1 MQDIAGVGITIAT
14 ILAATFFSHQSIN
27 SLRTELRA
35 EINGL
40 RTELSSEASS
50 LRKEI
55 HSEVNGLRSEVLTKL
70 ESIQKDMREFYAE
83 QARHDVRLTNL
94 EQQHKN

>member
-1 MQDIAGVGITIAT
+1 MHDVLSVGITIAT
-14 ILAATFFSHQSIN
+14 IIAATFFNNQSIN
-27 SLRTELRA
+27 NLRVEMHGIRTELL
-35 EINGL
+35 G
-40 RTELSSEASS
+40 
-50 LRKEI
+50 
-55 HSEVNGLRSEVLTKL
+55 KL